1 MLGQEA
7 EGEVVLSPSG
17 SGLGSQDAG
26 SGLPAEVTG
35 PKRRR
40 GVSGP
45 VAGEP
50 TRVRGVRG
58 GGWREFARG

>member
-1 MLGQEA
+1 M
-7 EGEVVLSPSG
+7 VLPLSG
-17 SGLGSQDAG
+17 SGLRSQDGG

-40 GVSGP
+40 GVSGQ
-45 VAGEP
+45 VGEGAA
-50 TRVRGVRG
+50 RVRGVRG

>member
-45 VAGEP
+45 VAGGADASAGSS
-50 TRVRGVRG
+50 R